1 MIENNRFRTS
11 QPRQAAETLYVIM
24 KEETQKEIIEKTLQL
39 LKGLTHAEAEEIIW
53 KLHYRLKEVSVLI

>member
-1 MIENNRFRTS
+1 MLAWCCIFATFLSR
-11 QPRQAAETLYVIM
+11 ETLYVIM
-24 KEETQKEIIEKTLQL
+24 KEEAQKEIIEKTLQL